1 MATPAQT
8 PQQDLALR
16 RYDILLRYLAYEN
29 TVYWSR
35 SQFFLVAN
43 AGMFAFAAAKLP
55 TTRQGLSWEQ
65 LGILATASAAGILLS
80 LLWHRALK
88 AGEHWVSRWERL
100 CASLEAEAFG
110 EVEVMRNSG
119 IDSMRLSS
127 VKGMSGKAVA
137 RHSATLFVVLWCLMF
152 AYVTVLAAFFYG
164 CKPPSL
170 S

>member
-1 MATPAQT
+1 MATPPQDPQT
-8 PQQDLALR
+8 DLALR
-16 RYDILLRYLAYEN
+16 RYDVLFRYLAYEN

-55 TTRQGLSWEQ
+55 TSAQGLSWQ
-65 LGILATASAAGILLS
+65 HLGVLATASLAGILLS

-100 CASLEAEAFG
+100 CASLESEAFG
-110 EVEVMRNSG
+110 EIEVLRNSG

-137 RHSATLFVVLWCLMF
+137 RHCATLFVVLWVLMF
-152 AYVTVLAAFFYG
+152 VYITVLAGFLFCRDA
-164 CKPPSL
+164 
-170 S
+170 